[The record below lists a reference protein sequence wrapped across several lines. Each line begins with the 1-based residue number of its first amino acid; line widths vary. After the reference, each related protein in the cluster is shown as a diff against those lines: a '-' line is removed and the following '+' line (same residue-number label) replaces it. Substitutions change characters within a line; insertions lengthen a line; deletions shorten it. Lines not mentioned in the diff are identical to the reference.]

1 MAVST
6 THLRDGL
13 AEGAYILPVIGAS
26 TFNKDLDLVSQQ
38 LDRPS

>member
-6 THLRDGL
+6 TLMDGL
-13 AEGAYILPVIGAS
+13 AEGAYILAVIGAS